1 MTAPI
6 SKSNNDIFKEAIKNK
21 ISSGGKISGGKIPI
35 SHTDDF
41 YKYAINNEEI
51 KKNYNSDFRLR
62 GGEIPYSHNYSP
74 IRQNINLFKQ
84 NDNFPDR
91 NKILEINKRILYNKK
106 N

>member
-1 MTAPI
+1 MTTPI
-6 SKSNNDIFKEAIKNK
+6 SKSNNDIFKEAIKN
-21 ISSGGKISGGKIPI
+21 KISGGKIPI

-51 KKNYNSDFRLR
+51 KKNYNSDFRLS

-84 NDNFPDR
+84 QANDNFPDR
-91 NKILEINKRILYNKK
+91 NKILEINKQILYNKK